1 MIPAMVFAR
10 HLFPPHAI
18 DLTYIENA
26 QQASHEAAPVVRN
39 TLLERSDEVRRMLR
53 SRTRTT

>member
-1 MIPAMVFAR
+1 MVFAS

-18 DLTYIENA
+18 DPTYIEKA
-26 QQASHEAAPVVRN
+26 QQASHDAAPVVRN
-39 TLLERSDEVRRMLR
+39 TLLERSDAVRRMLN